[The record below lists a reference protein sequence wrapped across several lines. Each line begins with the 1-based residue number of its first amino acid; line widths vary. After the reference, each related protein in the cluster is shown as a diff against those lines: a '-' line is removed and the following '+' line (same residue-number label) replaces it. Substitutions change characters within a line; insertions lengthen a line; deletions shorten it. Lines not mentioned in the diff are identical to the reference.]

1 MSKLVIVESP
11 AKAKTIGKYLGAD
24 YVVKASM
31 GHLRDLPKK
40 KMSIDLEHDFK
51 PEYVPIEGKDKV
63 IKEIRSEIRKA
74 DFVYLAT
81 DPDREGEAI
90 SWHIKELFKLKDS
103 NSRRVTFNEITK
115 QAVRSGIA
123 SPRDIDI
130 DLVNAQQARRI
141 LDRIVGYQLSPFL
154 WRKVKRGLSAG
165 RVQSVATRL
174 VVDRENEIRAFVPEE
189 YWSIEALLATED
201 GGTFTARYYGDGSGK
216 AELKNEEQA
225 MRVVNAVTGKP
236 FTVGEIKR
244 GKKKRT
250 PAPPFITST
259 LQQEASRK
267 LNMTPRRTM
276 SIAQELYE
284 GIELGEY
291 GLTGLITYMRTDSL
305 RLADEATA
313 AAAGFIKGRYGE
325 DYYPGKP
332 RVYKT
337 KSGAQDAHEAIR
349 PSNVQ
354 LLPEEIRK
362 YLSPDQFKLYRL
374 IWSRFV
380 ACQMADAILDTVS
393 ADIVCEGQVFRASGH
408 TVAFPGFTAVYEE
421 GTDDEKK
428 QDAAGKPLPRFDKGD
443 RLTAEKLE
451 PSQHFTQPPA
461 RYTEASLIRAMEERG
476 IGRPSTYAPTIST
489 IIDRDYVTKESRA
502 LRPTP
507 LGEGV
512 TGLLVDEFKSVA
524 DYEFTANMEHEL
536 DEVEAGRLNYIQ
548 LLHNFYDGFE
558 AALKQAESDLEGKR
572 IKIQD
577 EVTDVICEKCGR
589 NMVIKSGRFGKF
601 LACPGFPECT
611 NTKPITEDTGAAC
624 PVCGAKVVKKKS
636 ARGYVYYSCDTYP
649 TCQFMTWDKPLKTKC
664 PNCDSSLFRHTDRD
678 YVTKEN
684 KALRPTPL
692 GEGVTGLLV
701 DEFKSVADYEFT
713 ANMEHELDEVEAGKL
728 NYIQLLH
735 NFYDG
740 FEAALKQAEIDLE
753 GKRIKIQDEVTD
765 VICDKCGRNM
775 VIKSGRFGKFLACP
789 GFPECTNT
797 KPITEDT
804 GAACPVCGAKVVKK
818 KSARGFVYYS
828 CDKYPA
834 CQFITW
840 DKPLKTKC
848 PNCDSS
854 LFRHTDRDSKEV
866 TDVCL
871 REGCGFVELV
881 KEGLPPEETE
891 KRRKMREA
899 RAAKAAERA
908 AAKEAAEK
916 NGETAEKAPK
926 ETKKPAAKKKTVKK
940 TLPWMTKTTN
950 RFKKLKDEAVQELTA
965 KQQEQ
970 YAKALAKY
978 EAEKAAEKAKKAAE
992 KKAAAK
998 KPAARKKTTAKENP
1012 DE

>member
-11 AKAKTIGKYLGAD
+11 AKAKTIGKYLGSD

-40 KMSIDLEHDFK
+40 KMSIDIEHDFQ
-51 PEYVPIEGKDKV
+51 PEYVPIEGKDKI
-63 IKEIRSEIRKA
+63 IKEIRSEIRKS

-90 SWHIKELFKLKDS
+90 SWHIKELFKLKDK

-115 QAVRSGIA
+115 QAVRSGIEN
-123 SPRDIDI
+123 PRDIDI

-189 YWSIEALLATED
+189 YWSIEALLQTAD
-201 GGTFTARYYGDGSGK
+201 GGRFSARYYGDANGK

-225 MRVVNAVTGKP
+225 MHVVNAVTGKP
-236 FTVGEIKR
+236 FTVGNIKR

-250 PAPPFITST
+250 AAPPFITST

-313 AAAGFIKGRYGE
+313 AAAGFIRGRVRRGT
-325 DYYPGKP
+325 YYPGKP
-332 RVYKT
+332 RVLQDQ
-337 KSGAQDAHEAIR
+337 GQRADAHEAIR

-354 LLPEEIRK
+354 PAAGRDPQVSDARSVQAVPPDLVALCGLPDGQTPF
-362 YLSPDQFKLYRL
+362 S
-374 IWSRFV
+374 
-380 ACQMADAILDTVS
+380 MTVS

-428 QDAAGKPLPRFDKGD
+428 QDSAGKPLPRFDQGD
-443 RLTAEKLE
+443 KLTAEKIE

-489 IIDRDYVTKESRA
+489 II
-502 LRPTP
+502 
-507 LGEGV
+507 
-512 TGLLVDEFKSVA
+512 
-524 DYEFTANMEHEL
+524 
-536 DEVEAGRLNYIQ
+536 
-548 LLHNFYDGFE
+548 
-558 AALKQAESDLEGKR
+558 
-572 IKIQD
+572 
-577 EVTDVICEKCGR
+577 
-589 NMVIKSGRFGKF
+589 
-601 LACPGFPECT
+601 
-611 NTKPITEDTGAAC
+611 
-624 PVCGAKVVKKKS
+624 
-636 ARGYVYYSCDTYP
+636 
-649 TCQFMTWDKPLKTKC
+649 
-664 PNCDSSLFRHTDRD
+664 DRD

-765 VICDKCGRNM
+765 VICEKCGRNM

-789 GFPECTNT
+789 GF
-797 KPITEDT
+797 T
-804 GAACPVCGAKVVKK
+804 GVHP
-818 KSARGFVYYS
+818 S
-828 CDKYPA
+828 
-834 CQFITW
+834 T
-840 DKPLKTKC
+840 
-848 PNCDSS
+848 
-854 LFRHTDRDSKEV
+854 
-866 TDVCL
+866 
-871 REGCGFVELV
+871 
-881 KEGLPPEETE
+881 
-891 KRRKMREA
+891 
-899 RAAKAAERA
+899 
-908 AAKEAAEK
+908 
-916 NGETAEKAPK
+916 
-926 ETKKPAAKKKTVKK
+926 
-940 TLPWMTKTTN
+940 
-950 RFKKLKDEAVQELTA
+950 
-965 KQQEQ
+965 
-970 YAKALAKY
+970 
-978 EAEKAAEKAKKAAE
+978 
-992 KKAAAK
+992 
-998 KPAARKKTTAKENP
+998 
-1012 DE
+1012 

>member
-11 AKAKTIGKYLGAD
+11 AKAKTIGKYLGSD

-40 KMSIDLEHDFK
+40 KMSIDIEHDFQ
-51 PEYVPIEGKDKV
+51 PEYVPIEGKDKI
-63 IKEIRSEIRKA
+63 IKEIRSEIRKS

-90 SWHIKELFKLKDS
+90 SWHIKELFKLKDK

-115 QAVRSGIA
+115 QAVRSGIEN
-123 SPRDIDI
+123 PRDIDI

-189 YWSIEALLATED
+189 YWSIEALLQTAD
-201 GGTFTARYYGDGSGK
+201 GGKFSARYYGDANGK

-225 MRVVNAVTGKP
+225 MHVVNAVTGKP
-236 FTVGEIKR
+236 FTVGNIKR

-250 PAPPFITST
+250 AAPPFITST

-313 AAAGFIKGRYGE
+313 AAAGFIRGRYGE
-325 DYYPGKP
+325 EYYPGKP
-332 RVYKT
+332 RVFKT
-337 KSGAQDAHEAIR
+337 KGNAQDAHEAIR

-362 YLSPDQFKLYRL
+362 YLTPDQFKLYRL

-428 QDAAGKPLPRFDKGD
+428 QDSAGKPLPRFDQGD
-443 RLTAEKLE
+443 KLTAEKIEPSQHFTQLPARYAEASLIRAMEERGIGDQGDKLTAEKIE

-489 IIDRDYVTKESRA
+489 IIDRDYVTKENKA

-536 DEVEAGRLNYIQ
+536 DEVEAGKLNYIQ

-558 AALKQAESDLEGKR
+558 AALKQAEIDLEGKR

-678 YVTKEN
+678 
-684 KALRPTPL
+684 
-692 GEGVTGLLV
+692 
-701 DEFKSVADYEFT
+701 
-713 ANMEHELDEVEAGKL
+713 
-728 NYIQLLH
+728 
-735 NFYDG
+735 
-740 FEAALKQAEIDLE
+740 
-753 GKRIKIQDEVTD
+753 
-765 VICDKCGRNM
+765 
-775 VIKSGRFGKFLACP
+775 
-789 GFPECTNT
+789 
-797 KPITEDT
+797 
-804 GAACPVCGAKVVKK
+804 
-818 KSARGFVYYS
+818 
-828 CDKYPA
+828 
-834 CQFITW
+834 
-840 DKPLKTKC
+840 
-848 PNCDSS
+848 
-854 LFRHTDRDSKEV
+854 SKEV

-871 REGCGFVELV
+871 REGCGYKELV

-916 NGETAEKAPK
+916 NGETEEKVK
-926 ETKKPAAKKKTVKK
+926 KVTKKAAVKKSTAKK

-950 RFKKLKDEAVQELTA
+950 KFKKLKDEAVQELTA

-998 KPAARKKTTAKENP
+998 KPAAKKKTTAKESA
-1012 DE
+1012 E